1 MVEARA
7 KNPITSLRRRLTARA
22 TVVLSAVLLAAFMA
36 FGPAAAQ
43 GDPVV
48 VRMWFGRQDFI
59 PGDAFDQFHAENPN
73 IRVETD
79 VIPLEQAPAD
89 FIRNYRAGNEPDI
102 FQVHA
107 ERATVLAVQ
116 GALYDMSDL
125 FDQWRAEDP
134 DSYNELASVAFTS
147 PAYGDGVYGLG
158 VHVGP
163 KWMVY
168 RKDLFEQ
175 AGLGVPQTF
184 DDILEAARTL
194 TGPDM
199 IGYSLIGD
207 RNAYN
212 WIMQLFVPLGGEI
225 VDGIPEIDS
234 EAGRY
239 LFDFYQ
245 TLIREELVDRETVS
259 WAPGDAR
266 AAFIGGR
273 AAMMFEGDNVYAAI
287 NEALEFDVEWAAM
300 PVPPRPGAEDSNL
313 QLANAWP
320 YYVSANTENPEAV
333 LKVLQYVARP
343 EIVGEVAMRYQP
355 TTSLPVINSDEYA
368 AAKPWMPSLADAF
381 AGVVLAD
388 PPGHPRFQEV
398 MDIVLDAYQ
407 EALQNPNSDTAALLE
422 RTQERLDALR

>member
-1 MVEARA
+1 MTKTAL
-7 KNPITSLRRRLTARA
+7 ITRTRRSS
-22 TVVLSAVLLAAFMA
+22 TVRFALAAILLAGFFAFA
-36 FGPAAAQ
+36 PAAAQ

-48 VRMWFGRQDFI
+48 VRIWFGRRDFI
-59 PGDAFDQFHAENPN
+59 PADAFAAFHAENPS
-73 IRVETD
+73 IIVEAD

-89 FIRNYRAGNEPDI
+89 FVRNYRAGNEPDLVQI
-102 FQVHA
+102 HA
-107 ERATVLAVQ
+107 ERATILAVQ

-125 FDQWRAEDP
+125 FAQWLAEDP
-134 DSYNELASVAFTS
+134 DSYNELAGVAFTA
-147 PAYGDGVYGLG
+147 PAYGSGIYGLA

-175 AGLGVPQTF
+175 AGIGVPRTF
-184 DDILEAARTL
+184 DDILAAARAL
-194 TGPDM
+194 NAPNMLGF
-199 IGYSLIGD
+199 SLIGD

-225 VDGIPEIDS
+225 VDGIPVIDS
-234 EAGRY
+234 EAGMY
-239 LFDFYQ
+239 LFEFYQ
-245 TLIREELVDRETVS
+245 TLIREQLVDRETVS

-273 AAMMFEGDNVYAAI
+273 AAMMFEGDNIYGAI
-287 NEALEFDVEWAAM
+287 NEALEFGVEWAAM

-320 YYVSANTENPEAV
+320 YYVSANTANPEAV
-333 LKVLQYVARP
+333 LKVLQYLARP
-343 EIVGEVAMRYQP
+343 EIVSEVAMRYQP
-355 TTSLPVINSDEYA
+355 TTSLPVMTSAEYA
-368 AAKPWMPSLADAF
+368 AKKPWMPSLADDF
-381 AGVVLAD
+381 AAIVLAD

-407 EALQNPNSDTAALLE
+407 EALQNPNLDTAALLA
-422 RTQERLDALR
+422 RTQVRLDALR